1 MGKRKMFKLF
11 VLTAAITLF
20 TGLAATHGWAANLPN
35 FVGVNYGPFH
45 KDGQAPGTPITD
57 SQFLADLG
65 IMAGKFTYIKTYG
78 LDTASRLDQL
88 VPLASQNSLNVCF
101 FLGVYEDGANHATV
115 TQPQLDLAISQANA
129 YPNLVKAVV
138 VGNECLPGDSTP
150 SPVSVAQLIQDLQYV
165 RAGIT
170 NQNILVTTCLSWGGA
185 NNFGALVAPYCDVM
199 MVNIYPFYAGP
210 NGVDINGAWSNLV
223 SGYNSFVNKF
233 SGKQVIVGETGWP
246 SGPVGVNNGSAVP
259 SVANE
264 QTYINQILAN
274 GPSMGPVFAFEAFDE
289 PWKTNEGDWGIYWG
303 IWDKDGIPKFTLN
316 TYLSRDGSFIADLN
330 GNGSE
335 EVALLRHDLDRGVV
349 LVHLKDG
356 QTGNA
361 IKTIKFLRAGWT
373 PVALATLAD
382 LNGNGFPELAVL
394 GYNARTGEVQVEIRD
409 SQTGTLINRVNFDAR
424 FQPKE
429 LLVRGDHRIAV
440 LGTDA
445 SRGVTQV
452 EVRNPL
458 NGALVKTIRWNNEF

>member
-1 MGKRKMFKLF
+1 MGKRKMCKLF
-11 VLTAAITLF
+11 TLTAAMVLF
-20 TGLAATHGWAANLPN
+20 AGLAGGYGWAANLPN

-65 IMAGKFTYIKTYG
+65 IMTGKFTYIKTYG

-129 YPNLVKAVV
+129 YPNLVKVVV

-150 SPVSVAQLIQDLQYV
+150 SPVSVDQLNQDLQYV

-170 NQNILVTTCLSWGGA
+170 NQNILVTTCLSYGGA
-185 NNFGALVAPYCDVM
+185 NTFGSQVAPNCDVM
-199 MVNIYPFYAGP
+199 MVNIYPFYGQ
-210 NGVDINGAWSNLV
+210 VDIGSAWSNLTSAY
-223 SGYNSFVNKF
+223 SGFVNMF
-233 SGKQVIVGETGWP
+233 PGKQVIVGETGWP
-246 SGPVGVNNGSAVP
+246 SGPVGTNNGNAVP

-264 QTYINQILAN
+264 QTFINDVLTN
-274 GPSMGPVFAFEAFDE
+274 GPSMGPIFAFEAFDE

-303 IWDKDGIPKFTLN
+303 IWDKNGNAKFSLN
-316 TYLSRDGSFIADLN
+316 TYLSRDVSFIADMN
-330 GNGSE
+330 NNGSE
-335 EVALLRHDLDRGVV
+335 EVALLRHDLDRGVTMV
-349 LVHLKDG
+349 QVRDG
-356 QTGNA
+356 QTGKA
-361 IKTIKFLRAGWT
+361 IKTIRFLRAGWM
-373 PVALATLAD
+373 PAAAATLAD

-394 GYNARTGEVQVEIRD
+394 GTNERTGEVQVEIRD
-409 SQTGTLINRVNFDAR
+409 SHTGNLIRRVNFDAR
-424 FQPKE
+424 FRPKE
-429 LLVRGDHRIAV
+429 LVVRSDNQIAV
-440 LGTDA
+440 LGTDT
-445 SRGVTQV
+445 SRGLTQV